1 MIDDEDDSDSYDSS
15 AAAKFRQLLRSKA
28 LETFDPLH
36 QSLLEMEALADSVG
50 INLDYDQD
58 LSDIEDPNSW

>member
-1 MIDDEDDSDSYDSS
+1 MSNEDDDDSYDSD
-15 AAAKFRQLLRSKA
+15 AAAKFRQLLRGKA

-50 INLDYDQD
+50 IDLDYDQD
-58 LSDIEDPNSW
+58 LSDIEDPNCW